1 MSKFQPGDSLKSLAL
16 DTEILYPRAMSVPEL
31 ERAVSQLNSNELEQ
45 FSSWFAGFKNQLW
58 DDQFKQDVQSG
69 KLDKLADQ
77 ALESY
82 RRGDYR
88 KL

>member
-1 MSKFQPGDSLKSLAL
+1 
-16 DTEILYPRAMSVPEL
+16 MSVQDL
-31 ERAVSQLNSNELEQ
+31 ERAISQLNSTELEQ
-45 FSSWFAGFKNQLW
+45 FSSWFTDFKNRQW
-58 DDQFKQDVQSG
+58 DVQFEQDAQTG
-69 KLDKLADQ
+69 KLDKLAEQ

>member
-1 MSKFQPGDSLKSLAL
+1 
-16 DTEILYPRAMSVPEL
+16 MSVQEL
-31 ERAVSQLNSNELEQ
+31 ERAVSQLNSTELEQ
-45 FSSWFAGFKNQLW
+45 FSSWFAEFKNRLW
-58 DDQFKQDVQSG
+58 DDQFERDVQSG
-69 KLDKLADQ
+69 KLDKLAEQ

>member
-1 MSKFQPGDSLKSLAL
+1 
-16 DTEILYPRAMSVPEL
+16 MSVQDL
-31 ERAVSQLNSNELEQ
+31 ERAVSQLSTGELEQ
-45 FSSWFAGFKNQLW
+45 FSSWFNDFKNRQW
-58 DDQFKQDVQSG
+58 DAQFEQDAQTG
-69 KLDKLADQ
+69 TLDKLAEQ

>member
-1 MSKFQPGDSLKSLAL
+1 MSEQ
-16 DTEILYPRAMSVPEL
+16 EL
-31 ERAVSQLNSNELEQ
+31 ERAVSQLNSAELEQ
-45 FSSWFAGFKNQLW
+45 FSSWFAEFKNRLW
-58 DDQFKQDVQSG
+58 DDQFEQDVQSG
-69 KLDKLADQ
+69 KLDKLAEQ